1 MTLGVKMRLAG
12 KLILGL
18 EASARYSFQDDIDG
32 SNPPNDNL
40 DTARFGNINSN
51 DWYVFSGLT
60 LTYTF
65 GNKPCF
71 CAD

>member
-1 MTLGVKMRLAG
+1 MG
-12 KLILGL
+12 KLILGV
-18 EASARYSFQDDIDG
+18 EVGARYSFADDIDG
-32 SNPPNDNL
+32 SNPSNNNL
-40 DTARFGNINSN
+40 DSARFGNVNSK